1 MYEERPALLDGAVL
15 WTRTAGSAAETSR
28 PVLPDGC
35 MDLIWADG
43 HLLVAGPDTRAYV
56 PEETADRYAG
66 IRFAPGDAPGFLGV
80 PARELRDRRVPL
92 GALWGEAEAR
102 RLGERITAAPDPAT
116 ALDELV
122 RLRAAAAPSPDPLLR
137 AVVARLAA
145 GRAVAET
152 ADAVGLGARQL
163 HRRSLDA
170 FGYGPKT
177 LARVLRLQRALALVL
192 AGVPYAEAALRAG
205 CADQAHLARETR
217 ALAGTTLGGYVA
229 SVTGTVAPESAALPA
244 SVSPPAPGP
253 ASTAASAKSETPL
266 PSGSRTTA

>member
-15 WTRTAGSAAETSR
+15 WTRTAAPSPESAR

-56 PEETADRYAG
+56 PGETAVRYAG
-66 IRFAPGDAPGFLGV
+66 VRFAPGDAPAFFGV
-80 PARELRDRRVPL
+80 PARELRDRRVAL

-102 RLGERITAAPDPAT
+102 RLAERITEAPDPAT

-122 RLRAAAAPSPDPLLR
+122 RRRAAEAPAPDPLLR
-137 AVVARLAA
+137 AVAERLAA
-145 GRAVAET
+145 GRPVAET

-177 LARVLRLQRALALVL
+177 LARVLRLQRALALVR

-217 ALAGTTLGGYVA
+217 ALAGTTLGAYA
-229 SVTGTVAPESAALPA
+229 LSA
-244 SVSPPAPGP
+244 
-253 ASTAASAKSETPL
+253 AASANRETPQ